1 MADVWKKNLQK
12 EMEAEKVQFV
22 LVGNFLSELKSQ
34 FGERD
39 DKLAKVAEYK
49 RAEEEG
55 RMMEEFFQEF
65 R

>member
-1 MADVWKKNLQK
+1 
-12 EMEAEKVQFV
+12 MEAEKVQFA

-39 DKLAKVAEYK
+39 DTLAKMAEYK
-49 RAEEEG
+49 RVEEEG
-55 RMMEEFFQEF
+55 RMMKEFFQEF